1 MYPEQDT
8 RPAPQGNF
16 DMFGVPDSPQNNFDD
31 FYGQMTDGSD
41 DSSENQ
47 GSPAPQGQPG
57 NAGANGS
64 PQSNDDVRYQYWQS
78 QHDQLKNKY
87 EQLESE
93 YRAIKQQVEA
103 KSKEPEPEE
112 EVFPDPPPP
121 PQKPYG
127 YSYQEAMSDPS
138 SDSARYMIAMSEYNQ
153 NMNQYNLLRTQWVE
167 ARNQERLQAFKEQSE
182 AEKKAMQQRSQM
194 SEQVNRVISTV
205 QQKFGVDYNVALDFV
220 NTMSDNSSITV
231 DNLFELYKMKK
242 GIAQGQNPMGRY
254 APAPPSPTEQY
265 NPWGVPQPQASPDFQ
280 QRQRAQSVPPTM
292 GVHNAQ
298 VQQQEDPL
306 MAAFRQTIK
315 NSNNQNIY

>member
-1 MYPEQDT
+1 MYPGQDT
-8 RPAPQGNF
+8 RQPQGNF
-16 DMFGVPDSPQNNFDD
+16 DMFGVPESEGSFDD

-47 GSPAPQGQPG
+47 GNPAPQGQPG

-93 YRAIKQQVEA
+93 YRAIKQQAEA
-103 KSKEPEPEE
+103 KNKEPELEE
-112 EVFPDPPPP
+112 EAFPDPPPP

-127 YSYQEAMSDPS
+127 YSYQEAMSDPNS
-138 SDSARYMIAMSEYNQ
+138 ESARYMIALSEYNQ

-167 ARNQERLQAFKEQSE
+167 ARNQEKLDAFKQQSE
-182 AEKKAMQQRSQM
+182 AEKKAMEQRSQM
-194 SEQVNRVISTV
+194 SEQVNQVISTV

-220 NTMSDNSSITV
+220 NTMSDNSSITI

-254 APAPPSPTEQY
+254 APAPPPPTQQY

-292 GVHNAQ
+292 GVHNAH

-306 MAAFRQTIK
+306 IAAFRQTIK

>member
-16 DMFGVPDSPQNNFDD
+16 DMFGVPESPQGNFDD

-78 QHDQLKNKY
+78 QHDQMKNKY

-167 ARNQERLQAFKEQSE
+167 ARNQESLKAFKEQSE
-182 AEKKAMQQRSQM
+182 AEKRAMQQRSQM
-194 SEQVNRVISTV
+194 SEQVNQVISTV

-254 APAPPSPTEQY
+254 APAPPPPTQQY
-265 NPWGVPQPQASPDFQ
+265 SPWGVPQPQASPDFQ

>member
-1 MYPEQDT
+1 MYPGQDT
-8 RPAPQGNF
+8 RQPQGNF
-16 DMFGVPDSPQNNFDD
+16 DMFGVPESEGSFDD

-64 PQSNDDVRYQYWQS
+64 PHSNDDVRYQYWQS

-93 YRAIKQQVEA
+93 YRAIKQQAEA
-103 KSKEPEPEE
+103 RSNEPEPEE

-138 SDSARYMIAMSEYNQ
+138 SDSARYMIALSEYNQ

-167 ARNQERLQAFKEQSE
+167 ARNQERLEAFKQQSE
-182 AEKKAMQQRSQM
+182 AEKKAMEQRSQM
-194 SEQVNRVISTV
+194 SEQVNQVISTV

-220 NTMSDNSSITV
+220 NTMSDNSSITI

-254 APAPPSPTEQY
+254 APAPPPPTQQY

-292 GVHNAQ
+292 GVHNAH

>member
-1 MYPEQDT
+1 M
-8 RPAPQGNF
+8 
-16 DMFGVPDSPQNNFDD
+16 
-31 FYGQMTDGSD
+31 
-41 DSSENQ
+41 
-47 GSPAPQGQPG
+47 
-57 NAGANGS
+57 
-64 PQSNDDVRYQYWQS
+64 
-78 QHDQLKNKY
+78 KNKY

-167 ARNQERLQAFKEQSE
+167 ARNQESLKAFKEQSE

-194 SEQVNRVISTV
+194 SEQVNQVISTV

-242 GIAQGQNPMGRY
+242 GIAQGQEPNGALRSGTTATYGAIQPLGRAATASFTGLSA
-254 APAPPSPTEQY
+254 APASAKRTTHECSSRKIRLWLRSGKP
-265 NPWGVPQPQASPDFQ
+265 
-280 QRQRAQSVPPTM
+280 
-292 GVHNAQ
+292 
-298 VQQQEDPL
+298 
-306 MAAFRQTIK
+306 
-315 NSNNQNIY
+315 

>member
-8 RPAPQGNF
+8 RPTPQGNF
-16 DMFGVPDSPQNNFDD
+16 DMFGVPESHQDNFDD

-78 QHDQLKNKY
+78 QHDQMKNKY

-167 ARNQERLQAFKEQSE
+167 ARNQESLKAFKEQSE
-182 AEKKAMQQRSQM
+182 AEKKAMQERSQM
-194 SEQVNRVISTV
+194 SEQVNQVISTV

-254 APAPPSPTEQY
+254 APAPPPPTEQY
-265 NPWGVPQPQASPDFQ
+265 SPWGVPQPQASPDFQ